1 MMKEI
6 LEKLSGVL
14 SESDLAAFQE
24 SVNKMIS
31 EKVAMKVEEKTA
43 ELEKLADEYC
53 EKQITEQVAAKTQAI
68 SEKYEEDL
76 ESLENNIVEK
86 LDQYLELEISEK
98 ISEELINKIALNET
112 YEPIVKGIRDL
123 FESKYVSLDS
133 EGSKMLKDLSIK
145 VESLE
150 DKLATKINENIEL
163 NGLCEKAAVKTLL
176 SEKIVDLTSTQRQ
189 KVVMFF
195 EGKDFD
201 SIHKNIDSYVD
212 MISEEVSIPGSSEM
226 ISESHDDSVSDN
238 DETTDMIT
246 ESYKPEQKELTTVEK
261 FLMQGSRYMYED

>member
-14 SESDLAAFQE
+14 SESDLVSFQE

-31 EKVAMKVEEKTA
+31 EKVAMKVEERVA

-53 EKQITEQVAAKTQAI
+53 EKQITEQVIAKTQAL

-76 ESLENNIVEK
+76 ENLETNIVEK

-98 ISEELINKIALNET
+98 ISEDLLNKVALNET
-112 YEPIVKGIRDL
+112 YEPIIKGIQDL
-123 FESKYVSLDS
+123 FESKYVALDS
-133 EGSKMLKDLSIK
+133 EGSKMLKDLTMK

-163 NGLCEKAAVKTLL
+163 NSLCEKAAVKTIM
-176 SEKIVDLTSTQRQ
+176 SEKTVDLTPSQRQ

-201 SIHKNIDSYVD
+201 SIHKNIDSYIG
-212 MISEEVSIPGSSEM
+212 MISEELSMPGSSEM
-226 ISESHDDSVSDN
+226 ITESDSDSVSDD
-238 DETTDMIT
+238 DETKDLVT
-246 ESYKPEQKELTTVEK
+246 ESFQPEQKELSTVEK
-261 FLMQGSRYMYED
+261 FLMQGSKYMYEE

>member
-1 MMKEI
+1 MKEI
-6 LEKLSGVL
+6 LEKLGGVL
-14 SESDLAAFQE
+14 SEADLAAFQE

-53 EKQITEQVAAKTQAI
+53 EKQITEQVAAKTQEL

-76 ESLENNIVEK
+76 ETLENNIVEK

-98 ISEELINKIALNET
+98 ISDDLINKVALNET
-112 YEPIVKGIRDL
+112 YEPIIKGIQDL
-123 FESKYVSLDS
+123 FESKYVALDS
-133 EGSKMLKDLSIK
+133 EGSKMLKDLSLK

-163 NGLCEKAAVKTLL
+163 DALCEKAAVKTII
-176 SEKIVDLTSTQRQ
+176 SEKTVDLTPTQRQ

-201 SIHKNIDSYVD
+201 SIHKNIDSYVE

-226 ISESHDDSVSDN
+226 ITESHDDSVSDA
-238 DETTDMIT
+238 DETKDLVT
-246 ESYKPEQKELTTVEK
+246 ESFKPEQKEYSSVEK
-261 FLMQGSRYMYED
+261 FLMQGSRYMYQD